1 MNYRSKKDIRVF
13 NECPFQV
20 NLVGQRRD
28 YIFPP
33 CLDGEPTMN
42 FVDFDEIEYAH
53 SRGKVFSV
61 GLLIFAEED
70 REGMYDALGIKDW
83 KSKVWFNSDIEDIIM
98 NPTVE
103 KMQRVIDIK
112 DVITFERVRGMMVR
126 FVNEK
131 RDVSQNV
138 INVINSRYREL
149 NAGNITSKIVVR
161 SSDVAANVSVDEVDA
176 LKKQIAEMQRMME
189 KMAANQSD
197 TAKSKP
203 VEPAKEEKK
212 IVGGKS
218 TTTRGRKKATTA
230 DTSDEK

>member
-1 MNYRSKKDIRVF
+1 MNYRGKKDVRVY
-13 NECPFQV
+13 NECPFQN

-33 CLDGEPTMN
+33 CVDGEPTRN

-53 SRGKVFSV
+53 SRGNLFSI

-70 REGMYDALGIKDW
+70 REGMYEALGIKDW
-83 KSKVWFNSDIEDIIM
+83 KNKIWFNKDIEDIIM
-98 NPTVE
+98 HPTVE

-112 DVITFERVRGMMVR
+112 NVVTFERVRGMMVR
-126 FVNEK
+126 FINEK

-149 NAGNITSKIVVR
+149 NAGNVTSKIVVR
-161 SSDVAANVSVDEVDA
+161 SSDVAPNATAEDVDA

-189 KMAANQSD
+189 KMAAAQNAAPVTTS
-197 TAKSKP
+197 
-203 VEPAKEEKK
+203 VEPEKEEKK

-218 TTTRGRKKATTA
+218 ATRGRKKTIIT

>member
-1 MNYRSKKDIRVF
+1 MNYRGKKDVRVF
-13 NECPFQV
+13 NECPFQA

-28 YIFPP
+28 YIFPAANE
-33 CLDGEPTMN
+33 DGPTMN

-53 SRGKVFSV
+53 SRGNLFSI

-70 REGMYDALGIKDW
+70 RDGMYEALGIKDW
-83 KSKVWFNSDIEDIIM
+83 KKKIWFNDDIEDIIM
-98 NPTVE
+98 HPTVE

-112 DVITFERVRGMMVR
+112 DPITFERVRGMMVR

-138 INVINSRYREL
+138 INVVNSRYREL
-149 NAGNITSKIVVR
+149 AAGNVTSKIVVR
-161 SSDVAANVSVDEVDA
+161 SSDVVPNVSADEVDA

-189 KMAANQSD
+189 KMAAAQNVAS
-197 TAKSKP
+197 AAAP
-203 VEPAKEEKK
+203 IGPEKEEKK

-218 TTTRGRKKATTA
+218 TTRGRKKTTTIDA
-230 DTSDEK
+230 SDEK